1 MGLKTKIEQW
11 SRWFNKHEALLFG
24 LFTALHLLLIW
35 LPAWFYTYDGPAHF
49 HNSWLLQQILA
60 GNNGWL
66 KQWYQLNPNPEPNWL
81 FYLLVMP
88 LQWLLPFAMAEKVFA
103 SLYLLLFAFG
113 FRLYVLKCQTSWK
126 GWAAWPVFYFIF
138 HFNFMLGQFN
148 FALSMALL
156 WWTLLFWENTLHNP
170 SRKNWLLTL
179 LFLWLGYSAH
189 LVGFLASGLLMGI
202 RLLAFHPLKLRA
214 RMQKLAGLAVISL
227 PPLLLVWYFFS
238 QKASD
243 GALVW
248 LPTDVLWERL
258 WKLSALVVFNPQT
271 EFPSFF
277 PLIVLVFGG
286 MMTAIWQQRQKPMT
300 QLVWWATAFI
310 FLLLYF
316 SMPDETSGAG
326 YLSSRLA
333 LVTTMLLGL
342 AALHSLKHP
351 DLKRMVLLSMVLG
364 QLHLLAYYTRNEINM
379 GKEMA
384 EYQSG
389 LKLLK
394 PGSVV
399 QQLNYSPQ
407 WMYEHFTEAIYQ
419 PQIVHL
425 NNYEAF
431 NNYFPLK
438 WQNST
443 RETFHV
449 HWKKLGHWPPCIT
462 PADLETL
469 EKAEKPN
476 YLLRWHYQYHQ
487 KRDCDLLL
495 QNFLNKHYR
504 RTFVS
509 SAKNLEIFESIPN
522 P

>member
-1 MGLKTKIEQW
+1 MGIKTKFAQLSHW
-11 SRWFNKHEALLFG
+11 LNQREATLFG
-24 LFTALHLLLIW
+24 FFTALHLLLVW
-35 LPAWFYTYDGPAHF
+35 LPSWFYTYDGPAHF
-49 HNSWLLQQILA
+49 HNSWLLQQLLSEPD
-60 GNNGWL
+60 GWL

-81 FYLLVMP
+81 FYFLAIP
-88 LQWLLPFAMAEKVFA
+88 LQWLLPFAVAEKVFA
-103 SLYLLLFAFG
+103 TLYVLLFAFG
-113 FRLYVLKCQTSWK
+113 FRQYVLQCQTSWK

-156 WWTLLFWENTLHNP
+156 WWTLLFWENTLHHP

-179 LFLWLGYSAH
+179 LFLWLGYTAH
-189 LVGFLASGLLMGI
+189 LVGFLVSGLLMGI
-202 RLLAFHPLKLRA
+202 RLLAFQPLNLRA
-214 RMQKLAGLAVISL
+214 RLQKLAGLAAISL
-227 PPLLLVWYFFS
+227 PPLVLVGYFFS
-238 QKASD
+238 QKGGD
-243 GALVW
+243 GAMAW
-248 LPTDVLWERL
+248 LPKAVLWERL
-258 WKLSALVVFNPQT
+258 WKMSALVVFNPQT
-271 EFPSFF
+271 EFASFF

-286 MMTAIWQQRQKPMT
+286 LVAVIWQRKQKPMT
-300 QLVWWATAFI
+300 QLIWWASAAI

-316 SMPDETSGAG
+316 LMPDETSGAG

-333 LVTTMLLGL
+333 LVATMLLTL
-342 AALHSLKHP
+342 AALHSVKNP

-364 QLHLLAYYTRNEINM
+364 QIQLLAYYTRNEINM

-389 LKLLK
+389 MKLLK

-399 QQLNYSPQ
+399 QQLNYSPH

-431 NNYFPLK
+431 NAYFPLK
-438 WQNST
+438 WQAKT
-443 RETFHV
+443 RETYHTN
-449 HWKKLGHWPPCIT
+449 WQQLGAWPPCIT

-469 EKAEKPN
+469 EKAKKPH
-476 YLLRWHYQYHQ
+476 YLLRWHYQHHE

-495 QNFLNKHYR
+495 EAFLSKHYR

-509 SAKNLEIFESIPN
+509 SAKNLEIFESIPI